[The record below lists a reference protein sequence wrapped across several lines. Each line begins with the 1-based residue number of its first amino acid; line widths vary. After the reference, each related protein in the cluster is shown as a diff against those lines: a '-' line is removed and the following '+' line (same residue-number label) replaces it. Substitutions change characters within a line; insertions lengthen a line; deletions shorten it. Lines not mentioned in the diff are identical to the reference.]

1 MDLKPVL
8 SQDSQVK
15 VTSREPGLEPVIVKI
30 IPHNWQPRQH
40 LPKLNL
46 SAKPRQQDQN
56 PEIKLFTFSLRASFS
71 LFLFCEARGD
81 L

>member
-1 MDLKPVL
+1 MDRKPVL

-46 SAKPRQQDQN
+46 SAKTRQQQQDQN
-56 PEIKLFTFSLRASFS
+56 NKLDPHIVKCKLQTSTQKI
-71 LFLFCEARGD
+71 
-81 L
+81 

>member
-1 MDLKPVL
+1 MDRKPVL
-8 SQDSQVK
+8 SQDSQVR

-46 SAKPRQQDQN
+46 SAKTRQQQQDQN
-56 PEIKLFTFSLRASFS
+56 QEIKLFTFSLRGSFS
-71 LFLFCEARGD
+71 SVQSD